1 MMKRLL
7 LLFPIVLLTCG
18 AGKRELVSYI
28 CEYRNDEHT
37 AEKMIADFK
46 EDWGK
51 ANELYVPWIFDKS
64 NGNNYVYKS
73 LENSFHHANSE
84 RSKENENEIYISD
97 TGIANGV
104 FKAIT
109 STYETNDLTFK
120 AVFEL
125 NMDTMSE
132 TWTVLYPDDRKDS
145 TDKCMFI
152 SLPENSKVEWKE

>member
-84 RSKENENEIYISD
+84 RSKENENEIIYPIQVLQMAFSRQLHQ
-97 TGIANGV
+97 
-104 FKAIT
+104 
-109 STYETNDLTFK
+109 LTK
-120 AVFEL
+120 Q
-125 NMDTMSE
+125 T
-132 TWTVLYPDDRKDS
+132 
-145 TDKCMFI
+145 I
-152 SLPENSKVEWKE
+152 